1 MGFKKVKDYN
11 EERYGDFFM
20 LRNDGDYADVIFL
33 YRSYDD
39 VLVADTHYIKSNEYS
54 GYCHCNGSGC
64 PACQK
69 GIRVQNKLFIPL
81 FNLDDN
87 KIEFFDRN
95 SRFENQLMQD
105 VLLSYPNPSEYVF
118 RITRHGEAGSMGTH
132 YSIQVVGNNKM
143 MSYDDILKKFNA
155 TMPDYYSKVC
165 REIDSATMSKMLS
178 NNTAPSSSDEIP
190 DYKITPRT
198 NNTPSIDNISI
209 DYDEDDNVEELDEDD
224 AVNFS

>member
-54 GYCHCNGSGC
+54 GYCHCNGSSC

-118 RITRHGEAGSMGTH
+118 RITRHGEAGSMRTY

-178 NNTAPSSSDEIP
+178 NNTASPSSDEIP